1 MKTVCKNLITFAAC
15 AAILLS
21 VVICPCAAELSLSA
35 DSAILIEAE
44 SGKVV
49 YEYNADERRNIASTT
64 KILTALVVMQECE
77 MSDVIEVDER
87 AVGVEGSSIYLRTG
101 ERLTVEELLYAMLLN
116 SANDAATA
124 LAIGCFGSIQDCAA
138 KMNSYAYSIGMTSS
152 HFDNPHGLDS
162 ETHYSTARDMA
173 RLGQAALQD
182 PEFAKIVSTK
192 KKNIPLCSSEGI
204 RTLINHN
211 RLLSMLDGA
220 IGIKTG
226 FTKKS
231 GRCLVSAAEREGVRL
246 IAVTLS
252 APDDWRDHSAM
263 YEYGFSR
270 FKHYQPVSERQYSYE
285 LDVFGGDLETLLCEN
300 EQGYGFTLDASEHE
314 VKAEVDIPRYL
325 IAPIKSGDEIG
336 RVSILLDGVKI
347 GEIPIKAQ
355 HDVGAKKP
363 DKGFLERMFSL
374 IK

>member
-1 MKTVCKNLITFAAC
+1 MKTVCKSFITFAAC

-21 VVICPCAAELSLSA
+21 VVIYPNAAELGLSA

-49 YEYNADERRNIASTT
+49 YEYNADQRRNIASTT
-64 KILTALVVMQECE
+64 KILTALVVLEKCE
-77 MSDVIEVDER
+77 LSDVIEIDER
-87 AVGVEGSSIYLRTG
+87 AVGIEGSSVYLRVG

-116 SANDAATA
+116 SANDAAAA
-124 LAIGCFGSIQDCAA
+124 LAIGCFGSIEECAA
-138 KMNSYAYSIGMTSS
+138 EMNKYAYSIGMTNS

-173 RLGQAALQD
+173 RLGQKALED
-182 PEFAKIVSTK
+182 PDFAKIVSTK
-192 KKNIPLCSSEGI
+192 KKNIPLCGSEGI

-211 RLLSMLDGA
+211 RLLSMVDGA

-231 GRCLVSAAEREGVRL
+231 GRCLVSACERDGVRL

-252 APDDWRDHSAM
+252 APDDWRDHSALF
-263 YEYGFSR
+263 EHGFSR
-270 FKHYQPVSERQYSYE
+270 FKHYAPVSERQYSYE
-285 LDVFGGDLETLLCEN
+285 LDVFGGDIETLLCEN
-300 EQGYGFTLDASEHE
+300 EKAYGITLDAGEHE
-314 VKAEVDIPRYL
+314 VKTEVDMPRYL
-325 IAPIKSGDEIG
+325 IAPIKAGDEIG
-336 RVSILLDGVKI
+336 RVSIMLDGTKI
-347 GEIPIKAQ
+347 AEVPIKAQ